1 MHLLIADPG
10 TLSPMSRTW
19 FTADLHLGQH
29 NIIGHCHR
37 PYRGVAQ
44 MNADVVGRWNRV
56 VADDDTVWVLGDV
69 GAAAALPLVRFLRG
83 TKHLI
88 SGNHDY
94 CWPGNGPLAGATR
107 WMYLAAGFATI
118 RTTAEIELGGEHVTL
133 SHFPYEGDSHG
144 EDRFVPWRP
153 RNEGG
158 WIVHGHVH
166 TAWRHR
172 GRMINVGVDV
182 WDYAPV
188 AEETLVQ
195 LIRGG
200 TG

>member
-1 MHLLIADPG
+1 
-10 TLSPMSRTW
+10 MSRTW
-19 FTADLHLGQH
+19 FTADLHLGQPT
-29 NIIGHCHR
+29 IIGHCDR
-37 PYRGVAQ
+37 PYWGVAQ
-44 MNADVVGRWNRV
+44 MNADLVRRWNRV

-69 GAAAALPLVRFLRG
+69 GAAAALPLVRLLRG

-88 SGNHDY
+88 SGNHDT
-94 CWPGNGPLAGATR
+94 CWPGNGPLADATR
-107 WMYLAAGFATI
+107 WIYLAAGFATI
-118 RTTAEIELGGEHVTL
+118 RTTAEIELGGERVAL
-133 SHFPYEGDSHG
+133 SHLPYTGDSHG
-144 EDRFVPWRP
+144 EDRFVAWRP
-153 RNEGG
+153 RDEGR

-188 AEETLVQ
+188 AEETLVK
-195 LIRGG
+195 LIRGR

>member
-1 MHLLIADPG
+1 
-10 TLSPMSRTW
+10 
-19 FTADLHLGQH
+19 
-29 NIIGHCHR
+29 
-37 PYRGVAQ
+37 
-44 MNADVVGRWNRV
+44 MNADLVLRWNRV

-107 WMYLAAGFATI
+107 WIYLAAGFATI
-118 RTTAEIELGGEHVTL
+118 RTTAEIELGGERVTL
-133 SHFPYEGDSHG
+133 SHLPYEGDSHG
-144 EDRFVPWRP
+144 EDRFVSWR
-153 RNEGG
+153 
-158 WIVHGHVH
+158 
-166 TAWRHR
+166 R

-188 AEETLVQ
+188 AEETLVE
-195 LIRGG
+195 LIRCR

>member
-1 MHLLIADPG
+1 
-10 TLSPMSRTW
+10 MSHTW

-29 NIIGHCHR
+29 NIIGHCDR
-37 PYRGVAQ
+37 PYWGVAQ
-44 MNADVVGRWNRV
+44 MNADLVRRWNRV
-56 VADDDTVWVLGDV
+56 VADNDIVWVLGDV

-83 TKHLI
+83 QKHLI

-94 CWPGNGPLAGATR
+94 CWPGNGPVASATR
-107 WMYLAAGFATI
+107 WMYVAAGFATT

-133 SHFPYEGDSHG
+133 SHFPYKGDSHG

-153 RNEGG
+153 RDEGG
-158 WIVHGHVH
+158 WVVHGHVH

-188 AEETLVQ
+188 AEETLLE
-195 LIRGG
+195 LIRAG